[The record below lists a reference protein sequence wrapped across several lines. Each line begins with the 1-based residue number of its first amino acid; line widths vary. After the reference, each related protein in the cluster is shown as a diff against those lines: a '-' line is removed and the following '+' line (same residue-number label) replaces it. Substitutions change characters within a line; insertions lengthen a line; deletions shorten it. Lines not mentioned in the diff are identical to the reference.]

1 MQTPPEQEVGARRHS
16 KHFRTALNLVHK
28 KSATAWTIEEF
39 QACVGTWGEENPEKA
54 ASMRVQIG
62 EFLQQTYQE
71 KSDEILER
79 YKAYEGIDSLSEAID
94 QAKVA
99 AASSSNPSRRR
110 RSSMKQAEGTM
121 DPKEARISRLTGHVK
136 CIRTDDTQ
144 SPDVWKPDIAPRT
157 AVHAVTVP
165 LLEAERQ
172 RLEKALAEAC
182 FPLSIHL
189 YMLKLCQVEKLAEES
204 LARCRENREKAI
216 EAKVQASRIMDRVEQ
231 AKESFEAADM
241 NEIES
246 WTLGRLTG
254 QGNP

>member
-1 MQTPPEQEVGARRHS
+1 
-16 KHFRTALNLVHK
+16 
-28 KSATAWTIEEF
+28 
-39 QACVGTWGEENPEKA
+39 
-54 ASMRVQIG
+54 MRVQIG

-121 DPKEARISRLTGHVK
+121 DPKE
-136 CIRTDDTQ
+136 

-172 RLEKALAEAC
+172 RLEKALAE
-182 FPLSIHL
+182 
-189 YMLKLCQVEKLAEES
+189 VEKLAEES